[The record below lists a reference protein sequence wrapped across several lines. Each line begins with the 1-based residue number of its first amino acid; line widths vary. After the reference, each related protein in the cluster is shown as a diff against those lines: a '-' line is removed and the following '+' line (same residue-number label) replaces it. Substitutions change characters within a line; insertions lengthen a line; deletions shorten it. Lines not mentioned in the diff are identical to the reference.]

1 MKYKFGMFKPHTYKK
16 LKIILGFAPL
26 PKYYKKNELI
36 QKDFLRMSNDFRRKR
51 FILI

>member
-26 PKYYKKNELI
+26 PKYYKKNELT
-36 QKDFLRMSNDFRRKR
+36 QKKTFLGCQTTFVENGSY
-51 FILI
+51 